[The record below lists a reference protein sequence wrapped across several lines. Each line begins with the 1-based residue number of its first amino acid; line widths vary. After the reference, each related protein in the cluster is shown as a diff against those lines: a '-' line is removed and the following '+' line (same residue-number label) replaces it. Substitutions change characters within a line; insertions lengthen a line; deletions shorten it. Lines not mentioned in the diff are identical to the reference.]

1 MTEIE
6 IILKKADLLLKSLK
20 SIEIAGID
28 VSGYPH
34 IFEMEVMTNSNVKT
48 INFTTGIYS
57 DKVNDFKNNNKAGV
71 SFCLG
76 TQSISLIGQVTI
88 IEETEEK
95 RSLWNTDRTK
105 HLNDSS
111 KEKLYCIL
119 QFSTE
124 VLYYYFDGEKGFFRL

>member
-6 IILKKADLLLKSLK
+6 IIIKKADLLLKSLE

-71 SFCLG
+71 SFCIG
-76 TQSISLIGQVTI
+76 KQSISLIGQVTV

-105 HLNDSS
+105 YLNDSS
-111 KEKLYCIL
+111 KEKLYCVL

-124 VLYYYFDGEKGFFRL
+124 VLYYYLDGEKGFFRL